1 MSKDFAE
8 INTLG
13 QVVKVTT
20 VADEDVNNNGGDQSD
35 TAVGYFLSQHRKTL
49 NSENNTIVQSSVT
62 GEFRKRAAM
71 VGGTYDSVN
80 DVFIAP
86 KPYPSWTLDSDYIW
100 QAPVAFPSVET
111 KGVDSEGRPEML
123 VVEWDEDNSQ
133 WKGFDGQENT
143 YTWNPTTSEWD

>member
-49 NSENNTIVQSSVT
+49 NSENNTIVQSSV
-62 GEFRKRAAM
+62 
-71 VGGTYDSVN
+71 N
-80 DVFIAP
+80 DVFINP

-133 WKGFDGQENT
+133 WKGFDGQGNT
-143 YTWNPTTSEWD
+143 YTWNAGTSDWD

>member
-71 VGGTYDSVN
+71 VGGKYDSVN
-80 DVFIAP
+80 DVFINP

-133 WKGFDGQENT
+133 WKGFDGQGNT
-143 YTWNPTTSEWD
+143 YTWNAGTFDWD